1 MTGTDE
7 YMELVIFCIMAIV
20 ATVCAILVIS
30 HRNPV
35 ASALFLI
42 ATMVSLAVLF
52 LALNAPFLAAIQII
66 VYAGAIMV
74 LFLFVI
80 MLLNLRRDEFG
91 PERRKGQRF
100 FGILFGFLFLI
111 LIATG
116 INVGLS
122 TLTQPEATAEKVVP
136 TGVESLAEVLFTEYL
151 FPFELAS
158 ILLLVAIVGAV
169 VMAKRRL

>member
-1 MTGTDE
+1 
-7 YMELVIFCIMAIV
+7 MAVV

-42 ATMVSLAVLF
+42 ATMVSLAILF
-52 LALNAPFLAAIQII
+52 LALNAPFLAAVQII

-91 PERRKGQRF
+91 DERRRAQRF

-111 LIATG
+111 LLATA
-116 INVGLS
+116 IDVGLS
-122 TLTQPEATAEKVVP
+122 TFGHPEP
-136 TGVESLAEVLFTEYL
+136 TTGTLAPAGVEKLAELLYTKYL

-158 ILLLVAIVGAV
+158 ILLLVAIVGAI

>member
-1 MTGTDE
+1 
-7 YMELVIFCIMAIV
+7 MELVIFSIMALV

-42 ATMVSLAVLF
+42 ATMVSIAILF
-52 LALNAPFLAAIQII
+52 LTLNAPFLAAIQII

-91 PERRKGQRF
+91 PERRRAQRF
-100 FGILFGFLFLI
+100 FAILFGFLFLI
-111 LIATG
+111 MIATA
-116 INVGLS
+116 IDVGLS
-122 TLTQPEATAEKVVP
+122 GLIPPQAVTEEVTP
-136 TGVESLAEVLFTEYL
+136 TGVEPLAELLFTEYL

-158 ILLLVAIVGAV
+158 VLLLVAIVGAI
-169 VMAKRRL
+169 VMAKRKL